1 MKQYNEDGSSF
12 ERNGNKKKN
21 TIALNDG
28 PSTPIKL
35 YTDVNQ
41 PDGRF
46 LINTGAGRPG
56 KIRLKKG
63 KA

>member
-1 MKQYNEDGSSF
+1 MAITYNENGSKKV
-12 ERNGNKKKN
+12 RKGNKKA
-21 TIALNDG
+21 IALNDG

-41 PDGRF
+41 PDGRY
-46 LINTGAGRPG
+46 LPNSGAGRI
-56 KIRLKKG
+56 KNVRYKKG

>member
-1 MKQYNEDGSSF
+1 MRQFNEDGFSF

-35 YTDVNQ
+35 YKDVNE

-46 LINTGAGRPG
+46 LPNSGAGRI
-56 KIRLKKG
+56 KNVRYKKS